1 MWSKCENLDPPFTVL
16 NTSYFAVALTHWQAA
31 TTLQAHWK
39 TSHGFIL
46 GSPNVP
52 LKTPPPHDVRNA
64 TDQAENWLQL
74 LSLLLFS
81 VSVLKT
87 NIHFPFN
94 ENITPICIPSSC
106 VITNADTSQIK
117 IKQWSRCW
125 PSVTPAAAAAA
136 AAFHYTPTPPPP
148 PPHKLTQAG
157 YTPPSHSDKEQL
169 CERQTMASDTDTT
182 QR

>member
-1 MWSKCENLDPPFTVL
+1 MWKP
-16 NTSYFAVALTHWQAA
+16 
-31 TTLQAHWK
+31 
-39 TSHGFIL
+39 
-46 GSPNVP
+46 GSPFHCVKHLILCCSPHTLAGSHNTTST
-52 LKTPPPHDVRNA
+52 LKNLPWLHTWKSKRPFENTPPHDVRNA

-136 AAFHYTPTPPPP
+136 AAAFHYTPTPPPPP